1 MLRLSV
7 RDVGEIGVQLFGNV
21 SVSFGNVS
29 VNFFGDI

>member
-1 MLRLSV
+1 MLMQSV

-29 VNFFGDI
+29 VDFFGDI